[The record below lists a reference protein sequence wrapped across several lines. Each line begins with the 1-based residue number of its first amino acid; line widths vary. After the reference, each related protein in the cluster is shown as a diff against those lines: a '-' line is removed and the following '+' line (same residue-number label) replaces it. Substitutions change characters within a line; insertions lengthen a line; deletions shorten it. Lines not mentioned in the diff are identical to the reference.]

1 MPGKRRGFRNGPA
14 AGAPQRHSWTSRR
27 NLRVLANPPPVTIA
41 AETPSSYIPRT
52 RSNQISTLKLSQSSE
67 APCRAVCWYRWSLS
81 PLSQLHSVSGHLV
94 PVTLCRPAAC
104 LSTTPYLTIYPNNS
118 TKRRE
123 TQLLEPALTSSC
135 VPAAYNRSTVP
146 TILPNPSHPPPPF
159 ALQPAQPKQSR
170 LTATTL
176 QRISLD
182 SPTGAI

>member
-1 MPGKRRGFRNGPA
+1 MAPASCCILLFRVILTKRPLRSVSVCPRAWERRGFRNGPA

-94 PVTLCRPAAC
+94 PMTLRRPAAC
-104 LSTTPYLTIYPNNS
+104 LSTTPYNLS
-118 TKRRE
+118 K
-123 TQLLEPALTSSC
+123 Q
-135 VPAAYNRSTVP
+135 VHKAARDSIAGTCADIIMC
-146 TILPNPSHPPPPF
+146 TCS
-159 ALQPAQPKQSR
+159 LQ
-170 LTATTL
+170 
-176 QRISLD
+176 
-182 SPTGAI
+182 